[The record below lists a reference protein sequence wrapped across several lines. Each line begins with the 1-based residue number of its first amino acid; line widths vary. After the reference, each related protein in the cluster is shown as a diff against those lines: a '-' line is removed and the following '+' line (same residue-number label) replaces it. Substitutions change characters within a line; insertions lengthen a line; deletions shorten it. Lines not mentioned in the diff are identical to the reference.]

1 MIEELMIM
9 YPKTSII
16 LFSILITLLMT
27 LVTKFFTD
35 QKRMKELKEIQKQ
48 CQIKIKDAKGDLKT
62 QTQIQSEMM
71 SCSLEMMKYSMKPM
85 LITFIPLLIL
95 IGFLRGVYSGVFS
108 SWIWWYII
116 SGMVSS
122 IVLRKILKVA

>member
-1 MIEELMIM
+1 MIKEIMIQN
-9 YPKTSII
+9 PKVSIV
-16 LFSILITLLMT
+16 LVSVLVTFFMT

>member
-1 MIEELMIM
+1 
-9 YPKTSII
+9 
-16 LFSILITLLMT
+16 
-27 LVTKFFTD
+27 
-35 QKRMKELKEIQKQ
+35 MKELKEIQKQ

-122 IVLRKILKVA
+122 IALRKILKVA

>member
-1 MIEELMIM
+1 MIKELMIAN
-9 YPKTSII
+9 PKVSIVLI
-16 LFSILITLLMT
+16 SILVTLFMT
-27 LVTKFFTD
+27 LITKFFTD

-48 CQIKIKDAKGDLKT
+48 CQIRIKDAKGDLKT
-62 QTQIQSEMM
+62 QTEIQSEMM

-95 IGFLRGVYSGVFS
+95 IGFLRGVYSSVFS

-116 SGMVSS
+116 SGMISS
-122 IVLRKILKVA
+122 IAL

>member
-1 MIEELMIM
+1 MIKEIMIQN
-9 YPKTSII
+9 PKVSIV
-16 LFSILITLLMT
+16 LVSVLVTFFMT

-108 SWIWWYII
+108 SWIWWYIV

-122 IVLRKILKVA
+122 IALRKILKVA

>member
-1 MIEELMIM
+1 MIKEIMIQN
-9 YPKTSII
+9 PKVSIV
-16 LFSILITLLMT
+16 LVSVLVTFFMT

-122 IVLRKILKVA
+122 IVLRKY